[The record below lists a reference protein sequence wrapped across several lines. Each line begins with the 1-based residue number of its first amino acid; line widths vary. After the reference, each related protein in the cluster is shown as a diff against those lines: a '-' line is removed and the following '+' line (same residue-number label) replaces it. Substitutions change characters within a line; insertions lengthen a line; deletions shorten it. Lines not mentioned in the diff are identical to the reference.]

1 MSQQDTQNTSFEDF
15 FTAKDKAMDEI
26 KEGNITFGNCDLINS
41 DNIKD
46 VPKKD
51 LYTFVQS
58 YIPYGLASIYHKLFN
73 SLQYNK
79 WVMDNKDKPI
89 EEKKQALL
97 EAVIAIQ
104 KIKKTS
110 EYSKLEDKESYNSG
124 MKRINNSW
132 KVKRR
137 IKGKVVETPDWLEEE
152 KKPKKK

>member
-1 MSQQDTQNTSFEDF
+1 
-15 FTAKDKAMDEI
+15 
-26 KEGNITFGNCDLINS
+26 
-41 DNIKD
+41 
-46 VPKKD
+46 
-51 LYTFVQS
+51 
-58 YIPYGLASIYHKLFN
+58 
-73 SLQYNK
+73 
-79 WVMDNKDKPI
+79 MDNKDKPI

-97 EAVIAIQ
+97 EAIIAIQ